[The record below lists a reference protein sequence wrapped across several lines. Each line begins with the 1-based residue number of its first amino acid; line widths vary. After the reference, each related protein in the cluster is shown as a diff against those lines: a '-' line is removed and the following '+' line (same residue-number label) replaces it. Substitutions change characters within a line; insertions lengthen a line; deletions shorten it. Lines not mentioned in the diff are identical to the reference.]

1 MRNPTLY
8 VSNKANED
16 ISRQMR
22 NLNTV
27 ETLDQWLRELR
38 DHIER
43 DEETKKSLKVSLRK
57 SQVLERLHLATLIGR
72 FIKERD
78 A

>member
-1 MRNPTLY
+1 MQNPTPH
-8 VSNKANED
+8 VSNKANKD
-16 ISRQMR
+16 ISRQR
-22 NLNTV
+22 GSLNTV
-27 ETLDQWLRELR
+27 ETSDQWLRELR

-57 SQVLERLHLATLIGR
+57 SQVSERLHLAKLIGR